1 MWWLTNVRTL
11 LLILWNERTTS
22 KSEDTTLA
30 RKQPLP
36 PGEPAGSGGKPQRPA
51 APAIPRGSAQKHF
64 HTDAPTGRRC
74 ESAFALLSHRESNKE
89 VLPPR
94 GDYGKMGAVR
104 DTDDRKDG

>member
-1 MWWLTNVRTL
+1 M
-11 LLILWNERTTS
+11 
-22 KSEDTTLA
+22 
-30 RKQPLP
+30 
-36 PGEPAGSGGKPQRPA
+36 
-51 APAIPRGSAQKHF
+51 IPRGSAQKHF

-94 GDYGKMGAVR
+94 VDYGKMGVVR

>member
-1 MWWLTNVRTL
+1 MAEVPAGA
-11 LLILWNERTTS
+11 
-22 KSEDTTLA
+22 A
-30 RKQPLP
+30 RKQR
-36 PGEPAGSGGKPQRPA
+36 ETVAVGSSGN
-51 APAIPRGSAQKHF
+51 PRGSAQKHF

-74 ESAFALLSHRESNKE
+74 ESAFELLSHRESNKE